1 MGHPMPSMPWPA
13 IAQSFITIGVLV
25 LLWSLH
31 SRLADRPVFRWWA
44 WAWTS
49 YGLNLGAAT
58 LAGRLGLDWS
68 VPRATLVLLT
78 AIFGFLTS
86 LFLIFGAR
94 SMVSIDLPTRFQRR
108 AGTVLAVTVAVVTVL
123 VSLAWS
129 SPTFSYHAR
138 LAPRTLALAGALFY
152 CAFVFISLW
161 KRNSSPASLI
171 TGIVCLVHG
180 LTQGLYG
187 LAVAGNLSDIGIIQ
201 PAVDAI
207 ISWRWALFWVELVNV
222 YGSCIGLLLVF
233 AEDYHRAQQAL
244 SESLDQRREVT
255 GENLALQ
262 QEIETRRR
270 AEDALQRSE
279 EKFAAAF
286 RSNPCAMA
294 ITLLENGHILDVND
308 ICIRQSGYRREE
320 IIGKTAEALGI
331 WADQKD
337 RVSVRSE
344 LETHGRVATR
354 EVKWRTRAGSV
365 LTVLYS
371 ADTIEIDGRRCV
383 LSVGEDITARKQA
396 EATHR
401 AVLRALPDWIFVM
414 SESGVFLD
422 FHVKDPERLAV
433 PPDQFMGKHV
443 REILPPDVAEALV
456 KCFGRAM
463 ASEDTATI
471 EYSIG
476 SPDDLSFF
484 EARVVR
490 CDVNKVLAIVRDI
503 TERRRAERQARE
515 LRDELAHV
523 GRITTLAAL
532 TGSLAHEINQP
543 LAAIM
548 TNAQAARRLL
558 DAPVPDLLELRAALA
573 DIVSDNQRAAEVV
586 RRLRTLLRKDTSEY
600 IRVDLNDS
608 INDVIKVLQGDITA
622 RGVTIDVELAVNL
635 PGVLGDRIQLQQVI
649 LNLLLNAFEA
659 LEQEE
664 PAARRVR
671 LRTSALEGTVTVSVT
686 DLGVGLTD
694 EQLPRMFEPFYTTK
708 PDGMGLGLAICQT
721 IMNAHDGAVG
731 VERNGHKG
739 TTFSFTLPTHTADA
753 VAIGAA
759 TGERSFTPP

>member
-1 MGHPMPSMPWPA
+1 MPWPA
-13 IAQSFITIGVLV
+13 IAQSFITIGALV

-31 SRLADRPVFRWWA
+31 SSLADRPVFRWWA
-44 WAWTS
+44 WAWTW

-86 LFLIFGAR
+86 LFLVFGAR

-108 AGTVLAVTVAVVTVL
+108 AGTLFAVAAAVVTVL

-129 SPTFSYHAR
+129 PANISYHAR
-138 LAPRTLALAGALFY
+138 LAPRTLALAAALFY
-152 CAFVFISLW
+152 CAWVFISLW
-161 KRNSSPASLI
+161 KKNSSPASLI
-171 TGIVCLVHG
+171 TGVVCLVHG
-180 LTQGLYG
+180 LTQGIYG
-187 LAVAGNLSDIGIIQ
+187 LAIVGNVSDIQIIQ

-207 ISWRWALFWVELVNV
+207 IGWRGALFWVELVNV

-233 AEDYHRAQQAL
+233 TEDYHRAQRAL
-244 SESLDQRREVT
+244 SESLTQRREVT

-262 QEIETRRR
+262 QEVETRRR
-270 AEDALQRSE
+270 AENALQRSE

-308 ICIRQSGYRREE
+308 VCIRQSGYRSEE
-320 IIGKTAEALGI
+320 LIGKTAEALGI

-337 RVSVRSE
+337 RASVRAE
-344 LETHGRVATR
+344 LETLGRVATR
-354 EVKWRTRAGSV
+354 EVKWRTKAGSI

-433 PPDQFMGKHV
+433 PPDHFMGKHI

-490 CDVNKVLAIVRDI
+490 CDVDKVLAIVRDI
-503 TERRRAERQARE
+503 TERRRAERQAHE
-515 LRDELAHV
+515 LSDELAHV

-586 RRLRTLLRKDTSEY
+586 RRLRTLLRKDTSEHA
-600 IRVDLNDS
+600 RVDLNDS
-608 INDVIKVLQGDITA
+608 INDVIKVLQGDITS
-622 RGVTIDVELAVNL
+622 RGVTIDVELAGDL

-659 LEQEE
+659 LEHEE
-664 PAARRVR
+664 PPARRVR

-686 DLGVGLTD
+686 DVGVGLTD

-721 IMNAHDGAVG
+721 ILNAHDGAVG
-731 VERNGHKG
+731 VERNADKG
-739 TTFSFTLPTHTADA
+739 TTFSFTLAAHTADA
-753 VAIGAA
+753 EAVGAV

>member
-1 MGHPMPSMPWPA
+1 MPWPA

-58 LAGRLGLDWS
+58 LAGRLGLEWS
-68 VPRATLVLLT
+68 FPRATLVILT

-94 SMVSIDLPTRFQRR
+94 SMVSTDLPTRFQRR
-108 AGTVLAVTVAVVTVL
+108 AGTLLAITAAIVTVL

-129 SPTFSYHAR
+129 PATFSYHAR
-138 LAPRTLALAGALFY
+138 LAPRTLALAAALFY
-152 CAFVFISLW
+152 CAWVFISLW

-171 TGIVCLVHG
+171 TGIVCFVHG
-180 LTQGLYG
+180 LTQGIYG
-187 LAVAGNLSDIGIIQ
+187 LAVAGNVSDIAIIQ

-308 ICIRQSGYRREE
+308 VCIRQSGYRSEE
-320 IIGKTAEALGI
+320 LIGKTAEALGI

-337 RVSVRSE
+337 RASVRAE

-354 EVKWRTRAGSV
+354 EVKWRTKAGSV

-433 PPDQFMGKHV
+433 PPDQFMGKHI

-476 SPDDLSFF
+476 SLDDLSFF

-490 CDVNKVLAIVRDI
+490 CDVDKVLAIVRDV

-600 IRVDLNDS
+600 ARVDLNDS
-608 INDVIKVLQGDITA
+608 INDVIKVLQGDITS
-622 RGVTIDVELAVNL
+622 RGVKIDVELAGDL

-659 LEQEE
+659 LEQED
-664 PAARRVR
+664 PSARRVR

-686 DLGVGLTD
+686 DVGVGLTD

-731 VERNGHKG
+731 VERNAHKG

-759 TGERSFTPP
+759 TGERSLTPP